1 LLLRDLRT
9 QFKNTIPVSEGFFK
23 LMQETFG
30 FYTELCNDF
39 FSNLGN
45 HIEENTLG
53 DFLQD
58 KIRPRL
64 FDTEYCKTI
73 ESTKKQFLA
82 ENIKLEQFIEKNNFQ
97 EDFINDLFALKKVSD
112 TIYEL
117 LQTHWEFFKYEKSVA
132 NNEVIVAFI
141 REIDFIGIRWD
152 SYLEKYLAIS
162 SILKAVDGEVEQEGY
177 STLLVEY
184 HLPEGADFP
193 IEMSTNLILFIQLA
207 FDFVVKVHNTPDV
220 DSHLKVS
227 TLKVDN
233 PVSCILKVPN
243 HYLKSFKKFLGYLS
257 VDVLKRSTLLKFVME
272 VVRLEQGEE
281 VPKNVITTFHKKIAT
296 QLNSLHEDGFLS
308 VDQNAEEDSVN
319 ILTDLCNEMDRLKI
333 TYKDMLAHSTG
344 RLSRNRK
351 HNLADMTSSAIKSSD
366 YRGVLIE
373 PPVEDKEAETDS
385 GDNTSKSTVTIDIKN
400 KEHILH
406 LTS

>member
-1 LLLRDLRT
+1 
-9 QFKNTIPVSEGFFK
+9 
-23 LMQETFG
+23 MQKTFG

-45 HIEENTLG
+45 HIEKNTLG
-53 DFLQD
+53 DFLQSE
-58 KIRPRL
+58 IRPRL
-64 FDTEYCKTI
+64 FDVEYCKTI
-73 ESTKKQFLA
+73 EKTKKQFLA
-82 ENIKLEQFIEKNNFQ
+82 ENIKLEQFIKNNNFQ
-97 EDFINDLFALKKVSD
+97 EDFINDLFALKEVSD

-162 SILKAVDGEVEQEGY
+162 TILKSVDGEAEQEGF

-184 HLPEGADFP
+184 HLPQGADFP
-193 IEMSTNLILFIQLA
+193 IGMSTNLILFLQLA
-207 FDFVVKVHNTPDV
+207 FDFVVKVHNIPEEE
-220 DSHLKVS
+220 SSLKVS

-233 PVSCILKVPN
+233 PVSCILKVPD
-243 HYLKSFKKFLGYLS
+243 HYLKSFRKFLGYLS

-272 VVRLEQGEE
+272 VVRLEQGKE
-281 VPKNVITTFHKKIAT
+281 VSKNVITTFHKKIAT

-308 VDQNAEEDSVN
+308 VDQNAAVDSVN

-333 TYKDMLAHSTG
+333 TYKDMLTGSTD
-344 RLSRNRK
+344 RLARNR
-351 HNLADMTSSAIKSSD
+351 NRSLADMTSSAIKTSD
-366 YRGVLIE
+366 YKDINPEETPVKNKEIE
-373 PPVEDKEAETDS
+373 SDSENNDKD
-385 GDNTSKSTVTIDIKN
+385 STVTIDIKN
-400 KEHILH
+400 KEHIQF